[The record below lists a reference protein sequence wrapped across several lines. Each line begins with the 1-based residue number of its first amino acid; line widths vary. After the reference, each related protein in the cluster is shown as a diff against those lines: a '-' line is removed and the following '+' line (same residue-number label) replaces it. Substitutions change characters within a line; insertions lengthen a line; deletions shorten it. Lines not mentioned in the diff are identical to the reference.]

1 MPQEVT
7 NAAQVHP
14 PRPLFL
20 TILCVLGFIGSI
32 TSIVVNAIGF
42 FNAENE
48 VVHIKSGAEKTQL
61 RNLFSS
67 AKGADAAPLAL
78 SNLNGENF
86 QKFSVGGIVSA
97 LLCLIG
103 VVLMWKFK
111 KSGYYSYVLGTFFT
125 LITHFLLFGEE
136 VGAMG
141 LSLIWALIQLLI
153 VILLSR
159 SLSAMDRD

>member
-1 MPQEVT
+1 MPQDVT

-14 PRPLFL
+14 PRPMFL

-32 TSIVVNAIGF
+32 TSIVVNAVGF
-42 FNAENE
+42 FNAETE
-48 VVHIKSGAEKTQL
+48 VVQIKSGAEKTQM

-67 AKGADAAPLAL
+67 GNSADAGPLSL
-78 SNLNGENF
+78 SNLTPENF

-103 VVLMWKFK
+103 VMLIWKFK
-111 KSGYYSYVLGTFFT
+111 ISGYYSYVLGTFFT

-141 LSLIWALIQLLI
+141 LSLIWALVQLVI

-159 SLSAMDRD
+159 FLSTLDRD

>member
-20 TILCVLGFIGSI
+20 TVLCVLGFIGSI

-42 FNAENE
+42 FNAETE
-48 VVHIKSGAEKTQL
+48 VVQIKSGTQKTQL
-61 RNLFSS
+61 RNLFG
-67 AKGADAAPLAL
+67 KADASQLSL
-78 SNLNGENF
+78 SNLTPENF

-103 VVLMWKFK
+103 VALMWNFK

-136 VGAMG
+136 VGAMS

-159 SLSAMDRD
+159 FLSAMDRD

>member
-42 FNAENE
+42 FNAETE
-48 VVHIKSGAEKTQL
+48 VVQIKSGNQKTQL
-61 RNLFSS
+61 RNVFG
-67 AKGADAAPLAL
+67 KADAAQLSL
-78 SNLNGENF
+78 SNLTPENF

-103 VVLMWKFK
+103 VLLMWKFK

-159 SLSAMDRD
+159 FLSVIDRE